1 MKKVVYSVSKR
12 NGSQK
17 WSGVGYLAEDNLF
30 TIAISKNGK
39 PYIKVIEGIKG
50 HCVPNGR
57 DKEYS
62 GIVTQALENVMFFVC
77 SSWEGGIYGFWVLFW
92 FSLNEKEISSVLLG
106 ICRGNVGF
114 PTLTKKV

>member
-30 TIAISKNGK
+30 TIAISKNGN

-62 GIVTQALENVMFFVC
+62 GIVAQAFADVPVFNKKKDRYETRDYLEVEYYV
-77 SSWEGGIYGFWVLFW
+77 WY
-92 FSLNEKEISSVLLG
+92 KYAD
-106 ICRGNVGF
+106 
-114 PTLTKKV
+114 

>member
-1 MKKVVYSVSKR
+1 MKKVVCSVSKR

-30 TIAISKNGK
+30 VPALSKNGK

-50 HCVPNGR
+50 HCVPKGR

-62 GIVTQALENVMFFVC
+62 GIVTQAFADVPIFNQEKDRYETRDYLEVEYRV
-77 SSWEGGIYGFWVLFW
+77 WY
-92 FSLNEKEISSVLLG
+92 KYAD
-106 ICRGNVGF
+106 
-114 PTLTKKV
+114 